1 MKRSEKYKLYEVLTA
16 LDKSEVRQI
25 TKMLNSSFFVRRKD
39 VQKLFEF
46 LTPFALKAKVF
57 PAKEKVFQKVFPSKA
72 FDYALLRGTMSDLL
86 ELIEEYLLIQYRR
99 TNKIESRQQL
109 TEIYRKRDVSKCYQS
124 SVRKTGRLLD
134 EQPLRNAYYYQQ
146 LLHFH
151 DEKMHFQM
159 TNQRTKNF
167 NLSELSETLDVL
179 YLTRKLKHSCKQLS
193 HQQVFKT
200 EYDYGL
206 LHHLLPIIDQAKY
219 LEIPGV
225 AIYYYCF
232 RFLSEEDGRP
242 FFQKFKTI
250 LKDNR
255 SIFESSELKVLYL
268 SAINF
273 CIRKLNQ
280 GHTEFSREILDFYQ
294 DGLEANYFLEDGN
307 LSRFTFNNI
316 VAAGIQLKE
325 FEWLEVFIQNFAP
338 SLETEYRE
346 STVHYSRARIAFTQ
360 KNYNAALLH
369 LQSAEYKDIVITLI
383 AKSTIMKIFYE
394 LKEFDA
400 LFSHLDSFQI
410 YIRRREVSDF
420 HRSNYMN
427 VIRMVKKLVKL
438 LRTRT
443 ERAKLRQEILEE
455 DVLSERK
462 WLLDKV
468 AE

>member
-1 MKRSEKYKLYEVLTA
+1 MKRGKKYKLYEALTA
-16 LDKSEVRQI
+16 LDKSEVGQI
-25 TKMLNSSFFVRRKD
+25 TKMLSSSFFVRRKD
-39 VQKLFEF
+39 VQRLFEF

-57 PAKEKVFQKVFPSKA
+57 PAKEIVFRKVFPSKP

-86 ELIEEYLLIQYRR
+86 EMIEEYLLIQYRR
-99 TNKIESRQQL
+99 TNKIESRLQL
-109 TEIYRKRDVSKCYQS
+109 TEIYRKRDVSKCYQA
-124 SVRKTGRLLD
+124 SVRKTGNLLD
-134 EQPLRNAYYYQQ
+134 DQPLRNAYYYQQ
-146 LLHFH
+146 LLYFH
-151 DEKMHFQM
+151 NEKMNFQM
-159 TNQRTKNF
+159 NNQRTKNF
-167 NLSELSETLDVL
+167 NLSELSETLDIL
-179 YLTRKLKHSCKQLS
+179 YLVRKLKHSCKQLS

-206 LHHLLPIIDQAKY
+206 LHHLLPVIEQPKY
-219 LEIPGV
+219 LKIPGI

-242 FFQKFKTI
+242 FFKKFKTI
-250 LKDNR
+250 LKDNKP
-255 SIFESSELKVLYL
+255 IFESSELKVHYL

-280 GHTEFSREILDFYQ
+280 GHTEFRREIFDLYQ
-294 DGLEANYFLEDGN
+294 DGLAANYFIENGN

-325 FEWLEVFIQNFAP
+325 FEWLEIFIQNFAP
-338 SLETEYRE
+338 SLEEEYRAT
-346 STVHYSRARIAFTQ
+346 TVHYSRARIAFTQ
-360 KNYNAALLH
+360 KNYDAALLH

-394 LKEFDA
+394 QKEFDA

-420 HRSNYMN
+420 HRNNYMN

-438 LRTRT
+438 LGTKK
-443 ERAKLRQEILEE
+443 ERAKLRQEILSE
-455 DVLSERK
+455 DILSERK

-468 AE
+468 GE